1 MATASQS
8 TGKKTTKSKS
18 SSTAKKTTARKPA
31 QKDAV
36 ALLKADHREVEGWFS
51 QFEKARSDAKKAE
64 LVQKILLALKVHTQ
78 VEEELVYPTSREVV
92 KDEELVDEAIV
103 EHDAAKK
110 LMAEIE
116 AMQPSDDMYDAK
128 VKVLSEQIEHHV
140 EEEEKRLEGLFAQ
153 ARKADVDLDA
163 LGEQL
168 AARKQRLQDEIKT
181 RGLPAPETTTLEQVE
196 I

>member
-1 MATASQS
+1 MATAAQS
-8 TGKKTTKSKS
+8 AGKKSAKSKA
-18 SSTAKKTTARKPA
+18 STAKKTTTARKTP

-51 QFEKARSDAKKAE
+51 QFEKAKSDAKKLE

-78 VEEELVYPTSREVV
+78 VEEELFYPPSREFV
-92 KDEELVDEAIV
+92 KDDEIVDEAVV

-128 VKVLSEQIEHHV
+128 VKVLSEMIEHHV
-140 EEEEKRLEGLFAQ
+140 EEEEKEYFPQCQKSDMDL
-153 ARKADVDLDA
+153 KAI
-163 LGEQL
+163 GEQIMM
-168 AARKQRLQDEIKT
+168 RKKELMTELQ
-181 RGLPAPETTTLEQVE
+181 PAQMNTVQ
-196 I
+196 

>member
-1 MATASQS
+1 MATATQS
-8 TGKKTTKSKS
+8 AGKKSAKSKT
-18 SSTAKKTTARKPA
+18 STAKKTTAGKTG

-51 QFEKARSDAKKAE
+51 QFEKAKSEAEKAE

-78 VEEELVYPTSREVV
+78 LEEELVYPPSREVV
-92 KDEELVDEAIV
+92 KDDELVDEAIV

-116 AMQPSDDMYDAK
+116 EMEPADDMYDAK

-140 EEEEKRLEGLFAQ
+140 EEEEKEYFPQLQKSEMDL
-153 ARKADVDLDA
+153 KAI
-163 LGEQL
+163 GEQIMM
-168 AARKQRLQDEIKT
+168 RKKQLMSELSPTQPKT
-181 RGLPAPETTTLEQVE
+181 VQ
-196 I
+196 

>member
-1 MATASQS
+1 MATATQS
-8 TGKKTTKSKS
+8 AGKKTAKSKS
-18 SSTAKKTTARKPA
+18 SAAKKTTTRKTA

-51 QFEKARSDAKKAE
+51 QFEKASSEAKKAE

-78 VEEELVYPTSREVV
+78 LEEELVYPASREVV

-116 AMQPSDDMYDAK
+116 EMEPSDEMYDAK

-140 EEEEKRLEGLFAQ
+140 EEEEKEYFPQLQKSDMDL
-153 ARKADVDLDA
+153 KAI
-163 LGEQL
+163 GEQIMM
-168 AARKQRLQDEIKT
+168 RKKELMAELSPMQPKT
-181 RGLPAPETTTLEQVE
+181 VQ
-196 I
+196 

>member
-1 MATASQS
+1 MATAAQS
-8 TGKKTTKSKS
+8 AGKKSAKSK
-18 SSTAKKTTARKPA
+18 SSTAKKTTTRKTA

-51 QFEKARSDAKKAE
+51 QFEKASSEAKKAE

-78 VEEELVYPTSREVV
+78 LEEELVYPASREVV

-116 AMQPSDDMYDAK
+116 AMEPSDEMYDAK

-140 EEEEKRLEGLFAQ
+140 EEEEKEYFPQLQKSDMDL
-153 ARKADVDLDA
+153 KAI
-163 LGEQL
+163 GEQIMM
-168 AARKQRLQDEIKT
+168 RKKALMAELSPAQMKT
-181 RGLPAPETTTLEQVE
+181 VQ
-196 I
+196 

>member
-1 MATASQS
+1 MATATQS
-8 TGKKTTKSKS
+8 AGKKTAKSK
-18 SSTAKKTTARKPA
+18 SSTAKKTTTRKTA

-51 QFEKARSDAKKAE
+51 QFEKAGSEAKKDE

-78 VEEELVYPTSREVV
+78 LEEELVYPQSREVV

-128 VKVLSEQIEHHV
+128 VKVLQEQIEHHV
-140 EEEEKRLEGLFAQ
+140 EEEEGPREGMFAK
-153 ARKADVDLDA
+153 ARETDVDLKA
-163 LGEQL
+163 LLEPML
-168 AARKQRLQDEIKT
+168 ARKEELKT
-181 RGLPAPETTTLEQVE
+181 QAESSGLPPAQLSAVE
-196 I
+196 A